1 MCRTLKGML
10 MASSCAQHT
19 SEAKQTEMSEFGK
32 EKRFTARPSKE
43 TSQLIP

>member
-10 MASSCAQHT
+10 MASPCAQHT
-19 SEAKQTEMSEFGK
+19 SEAKQTETSEFGK
-32 EKRFTARPSKE
+32 EKRFVAKPSKE